1 MSVYQVRNYTDIR
14 PRPPAG
20 PQILTVSPECQTF
33 SIMCLWPV
41 LSAVH
46 KLKSFPCYLSL
57 YKQFFWRLSDCNSS
71 GICLPPS
78 GNQLLSNSCDSAGDQ
93 RIVHQT
99 NFFLL
104 FVLLRVRDWTYG
116 SSSET
121 ARIPEHVIIWMAY
134 PECFL
139 GIFCIALLET
149 IWGLLGWKCEVL
161 SCYSIG
167 MCFVHWTCKMMSE

>member
-1 MSVYQVRNYTDIR
+1 M
-14 PRPPAG
+14 
-20 PQILTVSPECQTF
+20 SPECQTF
-33 SIMCLWPV
+33 SIMCLWPA
-41 LSAVH
+41 LSALH
-46 KLKSFPCYLSL
+46 KLKSFPCCLFLS
-57 YKQFFWRLSDCNSS
+57 KQFFWRFSVCNSS

-78 GNQLLSNSCDSAGDQ
+78 GKQLQSSSCDRSSEDC
-93 RIVHQT
+93 T
-99 NFFLL
+99 PDFCLL
-104 FVLLRVRDWTYG
+104 FALLRVIDWTYG